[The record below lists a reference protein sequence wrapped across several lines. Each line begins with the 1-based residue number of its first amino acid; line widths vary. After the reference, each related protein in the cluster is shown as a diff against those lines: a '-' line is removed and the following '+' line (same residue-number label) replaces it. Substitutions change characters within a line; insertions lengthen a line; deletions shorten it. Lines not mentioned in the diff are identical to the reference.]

1 LCMEKLE
8 EFCEKA
14 IELGAA
20 KVKIIKAK

>member
-1 LCMEKLE
+1 MEKLE